1 MEPLTPDDPLW
12 KLMGRARPVV
22 PRPNFTQN
30 VLRAARQ
37 QSQRSSWL
45 EQIQDWLALRPQAA
59 VGGAFVAALV
69 LVTSV
74 VLIPHGS
81 RVTNPAV
88 VASAPAILP
97 DAEMAAIVDVDVSAP
112 LDSLDHIDALVAMQD
127 TSALTDTE
135 VQFLLY

>member
-1 MEPLTPDDPLW
+1 
-12 KLMGRARPVV
+12 MGRARPVV

-37 QSQRSSWL
+37 QSQRVSWL
-45 EQIQDWLALRPQAA
+45 EQLKDWLALRPQAA
-59 VGGAFVAALV
+59 LGGAFAAALV

-81 RVTNPAV
+81 RVTNTAV